1 MKCPIKF
8 YKKAKIRKNLLF
20 DKVIEIGHFQ
30 ITVLLNLLRFVAS
43 VFEWKLFKDSKRWRM
58 KEQG

>member
-1 MKCPIKF
+1 MPNQVLQKDQ
-8 YKKAKIRKNLLF
+8 IRKNLLF

-43 VFEWKLFKDSKRWRM
+43 VFEWKLFKDSKRRRM